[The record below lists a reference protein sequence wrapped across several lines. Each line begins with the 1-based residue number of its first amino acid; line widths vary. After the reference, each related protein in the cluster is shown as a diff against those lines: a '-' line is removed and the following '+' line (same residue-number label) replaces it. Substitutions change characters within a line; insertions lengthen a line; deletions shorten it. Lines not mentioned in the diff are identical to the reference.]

1 MSIPFTEVFS
11 CTPLRIPQN
20 AALLFAAEYPTFP
33 YYARRTGHTTM
44 KLSTIIA
51 MFRWWIV
58 LAVGLVVIENI
69 AWILEPSVFGPV
81 IDALIAESDAPA
93 WKNAI
98 PPLLI
103 WIGVFAVNSGVGAFR
118 RAYDQN
124 IYLSIY
130 TRIATNVASISRE
143 RGLSPSRTAARTQL
157 AREVITFLQYRMP
170 EVMEQIIS
178 IGGSLI
184 GLWFFDYRIALAC
197 AVVTV
202 PLGAVTVIYARK
214 VVPLQ
219 AVVHDRMEEMYDV
232 FERQD
237 VVAIE
242 AYYRR
247 ISIPQ
252 KQIARWGAFT
262 FGLMRLFLLGIFL
275 SVLYIAIDL
284 DSFTTGSIYSIVAYV
299 WTFVTSSEYLPEL
312 MESWT
317 SLHEITGRLRQEGNG
332 EGHSTHRP
340 PTEETL

>member
-1 MSIPFTEVFS
+1 
-11 CTPLRIPQN
+11 
-20 AALLFAAEYPTFP
+20 
-33 YYARRTGHTTM
+33 M
-44 KLSTIIA
+44 KLSTIFI
-51 MFRWWIV
+51 MFRWWIL
-58 LAVGLVVIENI
+58 LALGLVVIENV

-81 IDALIAESDAPA
+81 IDALIDTAGEKPLTAAAPA
-93 WKNAI
+93 
-98 PPLLI
+98 LI
-103 WIGVFAVNSGVGAFR
+103 LWISVFAVNSGVGAFR

-130 TRIATNVASISRE
+130 TKIATNVASLSRE

-157 AREVITFLQYRMP
+157 ARELITFLQYRMP
-170 EVMEQIIS
+170 ELLEQVIA

-197 AVVTV
+197 AVVTI
-202 PLGAVTVIYARK
+202 PLSFITIVYAKK

-237 VVAIE
+237 VAAIE

-247 ISIPQ
+247 IAIPQ
-252 KQIARWGAFT
+252 KRIARWGAFT

-275 SVLYIAIDL
+275 MVLYIAIDL
-284 DSFTTGSIYSIVAYV
+284 DSFTTGSIYAIVAYV

-317 SLHEITGRLRQEGNG
+317 SLHEITTRLRHEEYGG
-332 EGHSTHRP
+332 RASTEP
-340 PTEETL
+340 ATPEETL

>member
-1 MSIPFTEVFS
+1 
-11 CTPLRIPQN
+11 
-20 AALLFAAEYPTFP
+20 
-33 YYARRTGHTTM
+33 M
-44 KLSTIIA
+44 KLRTIFA
-51 MFRWWIV
+51 LFRWWIL

-81 IDALIAESDAPA
+81 IDALIADADVPG
-93 WKNAI
+93 WKNALG
-98 PPLLI
+98 PLMI
-103 WIGVFAVNSGVGAFR
+103 WVGVFAVNSGVGAFR

-130 TRIATNVASISRE
+130 TRIATRVAEISRE
-143 RGLSPSRTAARTQL
+143 RGLSSSRMAARTQL
-157 AREVITFLQYRMP
+157 ARELITFLQYRMP
-170 EVMEQIIS
+170 EVLEQLIA

-202 PLGAVTVIYARK
+202 PLSIVTVIYARK

-219 AVVHDRMEEMYDV
+219 AAVHDRMEEMYDV

-242 AYYRR
+242 SYYRR
-247 ISIPQ
+247 IAIPQ

-262 FGLMRLFLLGIFL
+262 FGLMRFFLLGIFL
-275 SVLYIAIDL
+275 TVLYIAIDL
-284 DSFTTGSIYSIVAYV
+284 DSFTTGNIYSIVAYV

-317 SLHEITGRLRQEGNG
+317 SLHDITGRLRQEGKG
-332 EGHSTHRP
+332 EDQGVRADP
-340 PTEETL
+340 AEEQT